1 MEPLIGLLDDRKR
14 IDRPEVTELEQEV
27 RWAVACSLTRLGYRG
42 VALTDFARAVLSRGG
57 RFILAERLGDLAN
70 PAFIAPL
77 AEAFDADTGIDK
89 IYEISG
95 QPYKEYPT
103 RQAARRALERI
114 GGPEAEAALE
124 ERRDQRDEE

>member
-1 MEPLIGLLDDRKR
+1 MKIKR
-14 IDRPEVTELEQEV
+14 RPAIASRESKQ
-27 RWAVACSLTRLGYRG
+27 R
-42 VALTDFARAVLSRGG
+42 FA
-57 RFILAERLGDLAN
+57 GDLAN

-103 RQAARRALERI
+103 RQAARRALEKI